1 MHRTLWQ
8 AIETMLRITTEKK
21 RSKTVLSVEGRLVG
35 PLVSTLEQCW
45 RELKRASPQEKFH
58 VNLCGVSFIDAAGK
72 VLLKEMHRQGGQLV
86 ADGCL
91 NQAIVKEIIG
101 SAKSEGHNEDAK
113 DKGTPIIF
121 YVALLSLLF
130 GGSRAEAQEKPL
142 TTATA
147 AASGELLKLTL
158 DKAVRLAL
166 KQNPTAQIS
175 VLQAAQAV
183 EDKNIARAAL
193 LPTADLKISD
203 SVRRVNLEEQ
213 LGGAIPFPGIPGH
226 IGPLNVFN
234 AGPTFGTPVFDLTL
248 WNRYHSAKDLANA
261 SKATSLST
269 REQVILLVVSQYIGT
284 LRAMADV
291 EASQSRVDLAQAL
304 YDQAADLQKE
314 GVGTGIDTLRANVE
328 LQNEK
333 QALLVAQTDRD
344 ASLFGLSRLLNL
356 DPRQEI
362 VLADSLSFFDTP
374 QPEVNPSIEVAL
386 AARQEWK
393 ALNSQSK
400 AAEHDKKAAQD
411 LRLPTLRVDGNWAY
425 EGTRLN
431 NGIPVYDYQASLD
444 LPLFTGGRTKA
455 EIVKSDL
462 QLKVLDQQKADL
474 RNQIALDVKTALLNL
489 KSARNQ
495 VEVANLGVQLA
506 KEEVDQARDRF
517 KAGVANNIEVI
528 QAQDALARANDNQ
541 IAALYRFNQS
551 RADYARS
558 IGEMETVYAK

>member
-1 MHRTLWQ
+1 
-8 AIETMLRITTEKK
+8 MLRITTEKK
-21 RSKTVLSVEGRLVG
+21 RSKTVLSVEGRLAG
-35 PLVSTLEQCW
+35 TLVSTLEQCW
-45 RELKRASPQEKFH
+45 KELKAAAPHEKFY
-58 VNLCGVSFIDAAGK
+58 VDLCGVSFIDAAGK
-72 VLLKEMHRQGGQLV
+72 MLLQEMYRQGGQLV

-101 SAKSEGHNEDAK
+101 RQKAGGRGDEGK
-113 DKGTPIIF
+113 DNKGTPIIF
-121 YVALLSLLF
+121 YVVLLGLLL
-130 GGSRAEAQEKPL
+130 GAAGVKAQEKPEMPAN
-142 TTATA
+142 TQV
-147 AASGELLKLTL
+147 SGEPLRLTL
-158 DKAVRLAL
+158 DKAVSLAL
-166 KQNPTAQIS
+166 KQNPTAQIA
-175 VLQAAQAV
+175 VLQAAEAV
-183 EDKNIARAAL
+183 QDKNIARAGL
-193 LPTADLKISD
+193 LPKADLQSSD
-203 SVRRVNLEEQ
+203 SVRRLNLQEE
-213 LGGAIPFPGIPGH
+213 LGSAIPFPGIPGH
-226 IGPLNVFN
+226 VGPLNIFN

-248 WNRYHSAKDLANA
+248 WNRYRSARDSANA

-284 LRAMADV
+284 LRAMANV

-333 QALLVAQTDRD
+333 QALLVAETDRD
-344 ASLFGLSRLLNL
+344 SSLFGLSRLLNL

-362 VLADSLSFFDTP
+362 ALSDSLSFFDTP
-374 QPEVNPSIEVAL
+374 QPDVNASLDEAL

-393 ALNSQSK
+393 ALDLQAR
-400 AAEHDKKAAQD
+400 AAEHDKRASQD

-431 NGIPVYDYQASLD
+431 NGIPVYNYQASFD
-444 LPLFTGGRTKA
+444 LPLFTGGRTHA

-462 QLKVLDQQKADL
+462 QLKVLNEQKADL
-474 RNQIALDVKTALLNL
+474 RNQISLDVKTALLNL

-495 VEVANLGVQLA
+495 VAVSTLGVQLA

-528 QAQDALARANDNQ
+528 QAQDALARANDNE
-541 IAALYRFNQS
+541 IAALYRFNQA

-558 IGEMETVYAK
+558 IGQMERVYAK

>member
-1 MHRTLWQ
+1 
-8 AIETMLRITTEKK
+8 MLRITTEKK
-21 RSKTVLSVEGRLVG
+21 RVKTVVSVEGRLAG

-45 RELKRASPQEKFH
+45 RELRAASPQEKFY

-72 VLLKEMHRQGGQLV
+72 MLLKEMHRQGGQLV
-86 ADGCL
+86 AEGCL

-101 SAKSEGHNEDAK
+101 RDKDKSDKGNDEGKEN
-113 DKGTPIIF
+113 KGTPIIF
-121 YVALLSLLF
+121 YVILMGLLL
-130 GGSRAEAQEKPL
+130 
-142 TTATA
+142 
-147 AASGELLKLTL
+147 AASGVRAQDKPDAPAATQAAGEPLKLTL
-158 DKAVRLAL
+158 DIAVGLAL
-166 KQNPTAQIS
+166 KQNPTAQIA

-183 EDKNIARAAL
+183 QEKNIARAAL
-193 LPTADLKISD
+193 LPTADFSVSD
-203 SVRRVNLEEQ
+203 AVRRINLEEQ

-226 IGPLNVFN
+226 VGPLNIFN

-248 WNRYHSAKDLANA
+248 WNRYRSAREQANA
-261 SKATSLST
+261 SRATSLST

-284 LRAMADV
+284 LRAMATV

-344 ASLFGLSRLLNL
+344 SSLYALSRLLSL
-356 DPRQEI
+356 DPHQEI
-362 VLADSLSFFDTP
+362 TLADSLSFFDTP
-374 QPEVNPSIEVAL
+374 QPDVNASMEEAL

-393 ALNSQSK
+393 ALDSQAK
-400 AAEHDKKAAQD
+400 AAQHDKKASQD

-431 NGIPVYDYQASLD
+431 NGIPVYNYQASLD
-444 LPLFTGGRTKA
+444 VPIFTGGRTHA
-455 EIVKSDL
+455 EIVRADL
-462 QLKVLDQQKADL
+462 QLKVLDQQKSDL
-474 RNQIALDVKTALLNL
+474 RNQISLDVKTALLNL

-495 VEVANLGVQLA
+495 VEVATLGIQLA
-506 KEEVDQARDRF
+506 REEVDQARDRF

-528 QAQDALARANDNQ
+528 QAQDALARANDNE
-541 IAALYRFNQS
+541 IAALYRFNQA

-558 IGEMETVYAK
+558 IGQMEKVYAK